1 MLPDAFFA
9 TDGLFK
15 TFLTILGQ
23 MDAYPGVIDAEN
35 NRYLPFLLSTTILMA
50 AVKAGVGRE
59 TAHETIKEHAV
70 ATVHEL
76 RAGTVSGNDLL
87 DRLAADERLP
97 LSRTDLEALLAAGR
111 QNVGSALRQIGS
123 FRDTVAEFV
132 AKYPDDATYV
142 PGSIL

>member
-9 TDGLFK
+9 ADGLFE

-23 MDAYPGVIDAEN
+23 MDAYPGVIGAEN

-59 TAHETIKEHAV
+59 TAHEAIKEHAV
-70 ATVHEL
+70 ATVHDL
-76 RAGTVSGNDLL
+76 RAGAITTNNLL
-87 DRLAADERLP
+87 DRLAGDERLP
-97 LSRTDLEALLAAGR
+97 LSREDLEALLEAGR
-111 QNVGSALRQIGS
+111 ANVGSALRQ
-123 FRDTVAEFV
+123 VAAFNDSVAAIV
-132 AKYPDDATYV
+132 AKHPDDATYE